1 MAGRK
6 TRTCSLCKKEVIKYL
21 SSHLRYKH
29 KMMSAETR
37 APYLKASRNTTIKN
51 VYTVL
56 NSTVEDGV
64 LAEFYEKKRFIEQE
78 FQDIEDRIVDFYL
91 KIKPATCPSVS
102 IREETQKQLML
113 LYKLVIR
120 PIENLVYETTVQLK
134 NDPSDVE
141 TISKVNH
148 SAGEGK
154 VMEESTNIE

>member
-1 MAGRK
+1 
-6 TRTCSLCKKEVIKYL
+6 
-21 SSHLRYKH
+21 
-29 KMMSAETR
+29 MMSAETR

-102 IREETQKQLML
+102 IREETQKQLMP

-134 NDPSDVE
+134 NDPSDVRNVAK
-141 TISKVNH
+141 IDCAV
-148 SAGEGK
+148 GEGK
-154 VMEESTNIE
+154 VAE

>member
-6 TRTCSLCKKEVIKYL
+6 TRTCSLCKKEGIKYL

-102 IREETQKQLML
+102 IREETQKQLMP

-134 NDPSDVE
+134 NDPSDVRNVAK
-141 TISKVNH
+141 IDCAV
-148 SAGEGK
+148 GEGK
-154 VMEESTNIE
+154 VAE

>member
-6 TRTCSLCKKEVIKYL
+6 TRTCSLCKKEGIKYL

-134 NDPSDVE
+134 NDPSDVRNVAK
-141 TISKVNH
+141 IDCAVD
-148 SAGEGK
+148 EGK
-154 VMEESTNIE
+154 VAE

>member
-1 MAGRK
+1 MAGK
-6 TRTCSLCKKEVIKYL
+6 QTRTCPLCKKEGIKYL
-21 SSHLRYKH
+21 SAHLRYKH

-102 IREETQKQLML
+102 IREETQKQLMP

-134 NDPSDVE
+134 NDPSDVRNAAK
-141 TISKVNH
+141 IDCAV
-148 SAGEGK
+148 GEGK
-154 VMEESTNIE
+154 VAE

>member
-1 MAGRK
+1 MAGK
-6 TRTCSLCKKEVIKYL
+6 QTRTCPLCKKEGIKYL
-21 SSHLRYKH
+21 SAHLRYKH

-56 NSTVEDGV
+56 NSTAEDGV

-102 IREETQKQLML
+102 IREETQKQLMP

-134 NDPSDVE
+134 NDPSDVRNVAK
-141 TISKVNH
+141 IDCAV
-148 SAGEGK
+148 GEGK
-154 VMEESTNIE
+154 VAE

>member
-1 MAGRK
+1 MAGK
-6 TRTCSLCKKEVIKYL
+6 QTRTCPLCKKEGIKYL
-21 SSHLRYKH
+21 SAHLRYKH

-56 NSTVEDGV
+56 NSTAEDGV

-102 IREETQKQLML
+102 IRVEIQKQLMP
-113 LYKLVIR
+113 LYKMVIR

-134 NDPSDVE
+134 NDPSDVRNVAK
-141 TISKVNH
+141 IDCAV
-148 SAGEGK
+148 GEGK
-154 VMEESTNIE
+154 VAE

>member
-1 MAGRK
+1 MAGK
-6 TRTCSLCKKEVIKYL
+6 QTRTCPLCKKEGIKYL
-21 SSHLRYKH
+21 SAHLRYKH

-37 APYLKASRNTTIKN
+37 APYLKASRKTTIKN
-51 VYTVL
+51 VCTVL

-102 IREETQKQLML
+102 IREETQKQLMP

-134 NDPSDVE
+134 NDPSDVRNVAK
-141 TISKVNH
+141 IDCAV
-148 SAGEGK
+148 GEGK
-154 VMEESTNIE
+154 VAE

>member
-6 TRTCSLCKKEVIKYL
+6 TRTCSLCKKEGIKYL

-51 VYTVL
+51 VYSVL

-102 IREETQKQLML
+102 IREETQKQLMP

-134 NDPSDVE
+134 NDPSDVSNAAK
-141 TISKVNH
+141 IDCAV
-148 SAGEGK
+148 GEGK
-154 VMEESTNIE
+154 VAE